1 MTQKGKIQ
9 FCSLQDHSGA
19 VGFWTCKD
27 QNSFTAED
35 MHVRAHTHTHSLFSV
50 KNSHRAKLCLGMTVS
65 PGAG

>member
-9 FCSLQDHSGA
+9 QFCSPQDHSRA

-27 QNSFTAED
+27 QNLFTGED
-35 MHVRAHTHTHSLFSV
+35 THTHTHHTHSFLS
-50 KNSHRAKLCLGMTVS
+50 KNSHRAKLCSGMTVS